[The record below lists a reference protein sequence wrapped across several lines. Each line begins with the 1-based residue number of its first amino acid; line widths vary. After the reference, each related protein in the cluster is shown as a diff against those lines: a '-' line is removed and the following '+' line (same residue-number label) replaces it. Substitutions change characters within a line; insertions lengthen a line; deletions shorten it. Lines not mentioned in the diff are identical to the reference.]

1 MPLRTY
7 TTASNF
13 AFVFVALTIVVA
25 EMGGRA
31 AAVVTALVSAL
42 SLDFFLTQPY
52 MRLTIHEKHDVIDP
66 RAGPDPARP
75 RASGSRHLTR
85 TEYNL
90 LALLVKH
97 AGKVLTHRQLL
108 KEVWGPGSTGES
120 HYLRVYMGQLPH
132 KLERDPTRPRYL
144 LTETGIGYR
153 LKAD

>member
-52 MRLTIHEKHDVIDP
+52 MRLTIHEKHDVYP
-66 RAGPDPARP
+66 ALRRFFSPGAVSGP
-75 RASGSRHLTR
+75 SGVG
-85 TEYNL
+85 
-90 LALLVKH
+90 A
-97 AGKVLTHRQLL
+97 A
-108 KEVWGPGSTGES
+108 
-120 HYLRVYMGQLPH
+120 
-132 KLERDPTRPRYL
+132 
-144 LTETGIGYR
+144 
-153 LKAD
+153 A